1 MTARG
6 SVGQDVP
13 VTPDPGPLGD
23 HVPGSSTLE
32 PDTKDWTWVLERA
45 CDECGFDA
53 GAFDR
58 PAIPRA
64 FRRNAQ
70 VWFALLAD
78 PAVGERTR
86 PDRWST
92 LEYACHVH
100 DVHQIYH
107 DRVALMLGE
116 DNPLFENW
124 DQDRSAIDGQYFAQL
139 PSIVGPTLVAAAY
152 AMSDLYESVQ
162 PLSWHRRGRRSDGHE
177 FTIESLARY
186 QLHDVVHHLHD
197 VRHAARAATVR
208 AYDASAADYGARTT
222 EMPSSVRASVDH
234 FATRLRPG
242 ARVLE
247 IGSGSGRD
255 ARALQDAGLS
265 VRLTDITPA
274 FVSLLRESGLQADVV
289 DPLVDDLSDPA
300 APGTPYAGVW
310 ADASLLHVDRQD
322 LPLVL
327 NRLAEAT
334 EPGGVLFV
342 GLKEGDGADWSL
354 HGNVTAPRFFTY
366 WREEELRSAMSAA
379 GWRVTSVQRDEGTQG
394 EGWLL
399 VLADRG

>member
-1 MTARG
+1 MTALP
-6 SVGQDVP
+6 SVGQDVS
-13 VTPDPGPLGD
+13 VTPDSLGR
-23 HVPGSSTLE
+23 STLE
-32 PDTKDWTWVLERA
+32 RDTKDWTWVLERP

-53 GAFDR
+53 GAFER
-58 PAIPRA
+58 HAIPRA

-78 PAVGERTR
+78 PSAGERTR
-86 PDRWST
+86 ADRWST

-107 DRVALMLGE
+107 DRVSQMLAE

-124 DQDRSAIDGQYFAQL
+124 DQDATAVESRYAEQEPA
-139 PSIVGPTLVAAAY
+139 IVGPTLVAAAY
-152 AMSDLYESVQ
+152 AMNDLYASVP
-162 PLSWHRRGRRSDGHE
+162 PLSWHLRGRRSDGHE

-208 AYDASAADYGARTT
+208 AYDA
-222 EMPSSVRASVDH
+222 
-234 FATRLRPG
+234 FATDYRAATADMPATIQAAVDRFTGLMQPG

-255 ARALQDAGLS
+255 AQALEAAGLS
-265 VRLTDITPA
+265 VRRTDITPA
-274 FVSLLRESGLQADVV
+274 FVQLLRDAGHEADVL
-289 DPLVDDLSDPA
+289 DPALDDLADPA

-310 ADASLLHVDRQD
+310 ADASLLHVDRD
-322 LPLVL
+322 ELPLVL
-327 NRLAEAT
+327 SRLAGAT
-334 EPGGVLFV
+334 QRGGVLYLAV
-342 GLKEGDGADWSL
+342 KEGDGEDWSI
-354 HGNVTAPRFFTY
+354 HGNVTAPRFFTF
-366 WREEELRSAMSAA
+366 WREEPLRSALAAA
-379 GWRVTSVQRDEGTQG
+379 GWDVVSVERDTGTQG

-399 VLADRG
+399 VEARRA

>member
-1 MTARG
+1 
-6 SVGQDVP
+6 
-13 VTPDPGPLGD
+13 VTSDPG
-23 HVPGSSTLE
+23 SLE

-45 CDECGFDA
+45 CEECGFDA
-53 GAFDR
+53 AAYDR
-58 PAIPRA
+58 HAIPRA
-64 FRRNAQ
+64 FRKNAQ

-78 PAVGERTR
+78 PTAGERSR

-107 DRVALMLGE
+107 DRVTLMLSQSH
-116 DNPLFENW
+116 PAFANW
-124 DQDRSAIDGQYFAQL
+124 DQDRAAVEGRYAGQL
-139 PSIVGPTLVAAAY
+139 PSIVAPTLVASAY
-152 AMSDLYESVQ
+152 AMSDLYDSVP

-177 FTIESLARY
+177 FTVESLARY

-208 AYDASAADYGARTT
+208 AYDASAAEY
-222 EMPSSVRASVDH
+222 RAGSAEVP
-234 FATRLRPG
+234 ATVQAAVNRYVALLRPG

-255 ARALQDAGLS
+255 ARALEEAGLS
-265 VRLTDITPA
+265 VRRTDITPG
-274 FVSLLRESGLQADVV
+274 FVHLLRDSGYDADVV

-310 ADASLLHVDRQD
+310 ADASLLHADREE
-322 LPLVL
+322 LPRILS
-327 NRLAEAT
+327 RLADAT
-334 EPGGVLFV
+334 EPGGALFV
-342 GLKEGDGADWSL
+342 GLKEGDGEDWSV

-366 WREEELRSAMSAA
+366 WREEPLRSALIGA
-379 GWRVTSVQRDEGTQG
+379 GWRVTDVRREEG
-394 EGWLL
+394 ERRESWLQ
-399 VLADRG
+399 VAASRG